1 MSHSGR
7 RGRLLLNASPV
18 CNLCGESI
26 YSFSTGISEIIN
38 RNAPK
43 GVSLFSLHNRWID
56 GRPTDLDEIHFDEMW
71 TCSGTFRVPLG
82 MVAVYFNPFD
92 TFDPEGTFH
101 LSGVGELRPG
111 QTTCLPQDDNQM
123 ILWNYQSP
131 TQHALPT
138 PKFLSVLSNLLTF
151 PMHERCWRLM
161 TQILDVELIKKNM
174 DIFVR
179 AMCQPWLLTR
189 PVSNSSRSYPV
200 VELSKLCVNLPR
212 RFRLTPTLFRGMGD
226 EDLSHMPR
234 DFRGADPLNDS
245 YVDKVIAKYAAKY
258 TKKREKGF
266 EPTWQPSIPTHTMSR
281 RSQGTFRPRNVF
293 LPTELIL
300 NIADYLGHHKD
311 IQNLLSVFPH
321 WHPMI
326 PDTYWRRR
334 FIDDN
339 CLNNIQFP
347 SEALDWQHLYLNCD
361 RLLRPSLGWRN
372 RQRILS
378 QLQGTK
384 ERFLRQ
390 LEQKGK

>member
-1 MSHSGR
+1 MFV
-7 RGRLLLNASPV
+7 LAL
-18 CNLCGESI
+18 
-26 YSFSTGISEIIN
+26 
-38 RNAPK
+38 
-43 GVSLFSLHNRWID
+43 GVA
-56 GRPTDLDEIHFDEMW
+56 T
-71 TCSGTFRVPLG
+71 
-82 MVAVYFNPFD
+82 VYLNPFEN
-92 TFDPEGTFH
+92 FGPEGPFH

-111 QTTCLPQDDNQM
+111 QTICLPQDDNQM
-123 ILWNYQSP
+123 VLWNYQGP
-131 TQHALPT
+131 IQHALPT
-138 PKFLSVLSNLLTF
+138 PKFFSVLAQLLIL

-161 TQILDVELIKKNM
+161 TRILDVELIKKNM

-179 AMCQPWLLTR
+179 AMCQPWMPTR
-189 PVSNSSRSYPV
+189 PVSSPSRIYPV
-200 VELSKLCVNLPR
+200 AELLKLGVGLPGK
-212 RFRLTPTLFRGMGD
+212 FRLTPTSYRGMGD

-245 YVDKVIAKYAAKY
+245 YVDKVVARFAAKY
-258 TKKREKGF
+258 TKKREKGS

-326 PDTYWRRR
+326 PDSYWRRR
-334 FIDDN
+334 FVDDN
-339 CLNNIQFP
+339 CLNNVQSP
-347 SEALDWQHLYLNCD
+347 PEDALDWQHLYLNSD

-390 LEQKGK
+390 LERKGE